1 MVPSSCALLD
11 GFATGARV
19 SLLQHIP
26 PNAKCQ
32 RVFVLALCL
41 VMFFGE
47 VPPELT
53 GEMTALFSIHSYSLG
68 GVGWES
74 MKR

>member
-19 SLLQHIP
+19 
-26 PNAKCQ
+26 
-32 RVFVLALCL
+32 FVATTHTAEREMSATALALCL

-53 GEMTALFSIHSYSLG
+53 GEMTALFSISS
-68 GVGWES
+68 
-74 MKR
+74 